1 MCTPAEV
8 LPRRVELRGGVSVLL
23 REAAGPAGR
32 TAPRVLLV
40 HPANMQAASWDRV
53 IARLPADWSCAAVDL
68 PGHGRSAP
76 RADYDLATWTASCRH
91 VLDELGW
98 PAAHGVG
105 ASVGAAV
112 LAALAATDPAR
123 VRTLTTVGGACR
135 AASAAD
141 TAEFL
146 AELDRLGAGELLRAI
161 VAGEPGLTPEQA
173 ADAVAHTVPGAVRA
187 QVAAIWRAAAAS
199 AALDHADRITCPVLA
214 VVGEHDQGCP
224 VADSAEL
231 ARRTGGRLA
240 VLAGQGHLPLYGAA
254 GDVADLVRA
263 HVTGR

>member
-1 MCTPAEV
+1 MRTPPEV

-23 REAAGPAGR
+23 REAAGPPAR
-32 TAPRVLLV
+32 RVLLV
-40 HPANMQAASWDRV
+40 HPANMQAASWTRV
-53 IARLPADWSCAAVDL
+53 LGRLPADWSCAAVDL
-68 PGHGRSAP
+68 PGHGHSA
-76 RADYDLATWTASCRH
+76 RRESYDLATWTASCRH

-112 LAALAATDPAR
+112 LAALAATDPGRLAS
-123 VRTLTTVGGACR
+123 LTTVGGACR
-135 AASAAD
+135 AASDAES
-141 TAEFL
+141 AEFL
-146 AELDRLGAGELLRAI
+146 AELERLGAPELLRAI
-161 VAGEPGLTPEQA
+161 VDGEAGLTAEQA
-173 ADAVAHTVPGAVRA
+173 AEAVAHTVPRAGRA

-214 VVGEHDQGCP
+214 VVGEHDRGCP

-240 VLAGQGHLPLYGAA
+240 VLAGQGHLPFYGAA
-254 GDVADLVRA
+254 DEVADLVRA

>member
-1 MCTPAEV
+1 MSIPSAV

-23 REAAGPAGR
+23 REATGPAVR
-32 TAPRVLLV
+32 RLLLV
-40 HPANMQAASWDRV
+40 HPANLQAASWDPV
-53 IARLPADWSCAAVDL
+53 VAHLPADWDYVAVDL
-68 PGHGRSAP
+68 PGHGRSA
-76 RADYDLATWTASCRH
+76 RRESYDLATWATACRH

-112 LAALAATDPAR
+112 LAALAAADPAR
-123 VRTLTTVGGACR
+123 LTTLTSVGGACR

-146 AELDRLGAGELLRAI
+146 GELERLGARELLRTI
-161 VAGEPGLTPEQA
+161 VAGEPGLTPAQVAE
-173 ADAVAHTVPGAVRA
+173 AVTHTVPQAARA

-199 AALDHADRITCPVLA
+199 AALDHVDGILCPVLA
-214 VVGEHDQGCP
+214 VVGEHDLGCP

-240 VLAGQGHLPLYGAA
+240 VLAGQGHLPIYGAA

-263 HVTGR
+263 HVLGR